1 MKKDFPLVEKL
12 SDYEQKRLNELKDVP
27 NAYIPAFVTNVDNY
41 KVPVEEFIH
50 PKFKVY
56 HDETLRG
63 DGTIEYPLSVVC
75 SGGSGSSGSSGG
87 SGCNCQPYHISSPNN
102 TIIVNHPTQYDYN
115 LEGTNWG
122 YRYAVTWDE
131 TAPVDTIPDVD
142 GSIETEII
150 YEEGDPALKFVMQNT
165 DNKVVTKINVLTAAN
180 DYRGYEI
187 ASFTGDFT
195 YNFDPLLF
203 GKYYSID
210 VESKK
215 IAGSA
220 PYKIDVYSGTAIK
233 GDKPEELVFKSD
245 YDLLLA
251 RVERLEQYLPTADSD
266 LMFNNKPVMFN
277 NKPLTYTE

>member
-12 SDYEQKRLNELKDVP
+12 SDYEQKRLNDLKNVP

-41 KVPVEEFIH
+41 KVPIEEFIH

-75 SGGSGSSGSSGG
+75 SGGSGSSGG
-87 SGCNCQPYHISSPNN
+87 SGYNYQPYHICSPNN

-122 YRYAVTWDE
+122 YRYGVNWDE
-131 TAPVDTIPDVD
+131 TTPVDTIPDVD

-150 YEEGDPALKFVMQNT
+150 YEDGDPALKFVMQNT
-165 DNKVVTKINVLTAAN
+165 DNNVITKINVLTAKN
-180 DYRGYEI
+180 DYYGYEI

-203 GKYYSID
+203 GKYYSINIESNQTVGD
-210 VESKK
+210 V
-215 IAGSA
+215 
-220 PYKIDVYSGTAIK
+220 PYKIDIYSGTSIK

-245 YDLLLA
+245 FDALSTRVADLEYRLNTLLH
-251 RVERLEQYLPTADSD
+251 V
-266 LMFNNKPVMFN
+266 
-277 NKPLTYTE
+277 TEVDE